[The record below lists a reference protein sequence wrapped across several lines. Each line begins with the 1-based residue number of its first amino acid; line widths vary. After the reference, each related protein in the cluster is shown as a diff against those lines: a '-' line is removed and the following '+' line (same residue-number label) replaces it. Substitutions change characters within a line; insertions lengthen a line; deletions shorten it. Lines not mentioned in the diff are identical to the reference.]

1 MNEALILNIID
12 IINSIL
18 YLVIFYLMLTKI
30 KARKT
35 SIKKINYIIIFVLTI
50 LILISPKF
58 KDIVIIKYNILEG
71 FLLMFLYKLTFEISY
86 KDSFLYAFSFAFLY
100 SIIGRII
107 YTFLINFLF
116 DKAVE
121 YSALGYH
128 SLISIILNV
137 ILILLLKYFKQIINA
152 ELDIKYYI
160 YVGLTVIINGISILF
175 LFISG
180 EYINDL
186 YKIMEYSDAIPRMSV
201 IPYIQTIQ
209 SIIPAIMVFCNI
221 FLIIIINNLI
231 KGMKAKSELE
241 SINNK
246 LNMQYNYYLN
256 IQESHMKV
264 RKIYHDINNHLAC
277 IKKIENGDVDNYIK
291 SINEELRDFESSFN
305 TGNKILD
312 IILNEK
318 SIDCR
323 NNNIKLLCDI
333 NLRKCEFIQMID
345 ISSIF
350 SNILDNA
357 IEACEKVRQGR
368 YIKLRGVIVK
378 SYFIITC
385 ENSKN
390 DKLRFKNNILI
401 TSKDDK
407 FFHGIG
413 LKSIK
418 SSIKKYDGELE
429 IIEGKD
435 NFTLNIY
442 IPIQN

>member
-116 DKAVE
+116 DKVVE
-121 YSALGYH
+121 YSALVYH

-429 IIEGKD
+429 IIEGKN

>member
-1 MNEALILNIID
+1 
-12 IINSIL
+12 
-18 YLVIFYLMLTKI
+18 
-30 KARKT
+30 
-35 SIKKINYIIIFVLTI
+35 
-50 LILISPKF
+50 
-58 KDIVIIKYNILEG
+58 
-71 FLLMFLYKLTFEISY
+71 MFLYKLTFEISY

-116 DKAVE
+116 DKVVE

-291 SINEELRDFESSFN
+291 SINEELRDFESN
-305 TGNKILD
+305 
-312 IILNEK
+312 
-318 SIDCR
+318 
-323 NNNIKLLCDI
+323 I

>member
-1 MNEALILNIID
+1 M
-12 IINSIL
+12 
-18 YLVIFYLMLTKI
+18 
-30 KARKT
+30 
-35 SIKKINYIIIFVLTI
+35 
-50 LILISPKF
+50 
-58 KDIVIIKYNILEG
+58 
-71 FLLMFLYKLTFEISY
+71 
-86 KDSFLYAFSFAFLY
+86 
-100 SIIGRII
+100 
-107 YTFLINFLF
+107 
-116 DKAVE
+116 
-121 YSALGYH
+121 
-128 SLISIILNV
+128 

-160 YVGLTVIINGISILF
+160 YVGLTVIINGINILF

-291 SINEELRDFESSFN
+291 SINEELRDFESNFN

-401 TSKDDK
+401 TSKEDK

>member
-116 DKAVE
+116 DKVVE
-121 YSALGYH
+121 YSALSYH

>member
-116 DKAVE
+116 DKVVE
-121 YSALGYH
+121 YSALSYH

-209 SIIPAIMVFCNI
+209 SIIPAIMV
-221 FLIIIINNLI
+221 
-231 KGMKAKSELE
+231 
-241 SINNK
+241 
-246 LNMQYNYYLN
+246 
-256 IQESHMKV
+256 
-264 RKIYHDINNHLAC
+264 
-277 IKKIENGDVDNYIK
+277 
-291 SINEELRDFESSFN
+291 
-305 TGNKILD
+305 
-312 IILNEK
+312 
-318 SIDCR
+318 
-323 NNNIKLLCDI
+323 
-333 NLRKCEFIQMID
+333 
-345 ISSIF
+345 
-350 SNILDNA
+350 
-357 IEACEKVRQGR
+357 
-368 YIKLRGVIVK
+368 
-378 SYFIITC
+378 
-385 ENSKN
+385 
-390 DKLRFKNNILI
+390 
-401 TSKDDK
+401 
-407 FFHGIG
+407 
-413 LKSIK
+413 
-418 SSIKKYDGELE
+418 
-429 IIEGKD
+429 
-435 NFTLNIY
+435 
-442 IPIQN
+442 

>member
-116 DKAVE
+116 DKVVE

-160 YVGLTVIINGISILF
+160 YFGLTVIINGISILF

>member
-116 DKAVE
+116 DKVVE
-121 YSALGYH
+121 YSALRYH

>member
-100 SIIGRII
+100 GIIGRII

-116 DKAVE
+116 DKVVE
-121 YSALGYH
+121 YSALAYH

-277 IKKIENGDVDNYIK
+277 IKKI
-291 SINEELRDFESSFN
+291 
-305 TGNKILD
+305 
-312 IILNEK
+312 
-318 SIDCR
+318 
-323 NNNIKLLCDI
+323 
-333 NLRKCEFIQMID
+333 
-345 ISSIF
+345 
-350 SNILDNA
+350 
-357 IEACEKVRQGR
+357 
-368 YIKLRGVIVK
+368 
-378 SYFIITC
+378 
-385 ENSKN
+385 
-390 DKLRFKNNILI
+390 
-401 TSKDDK
+401 
-407 FFHGIG
+407 
-413 LKSIK
+413 
-418 SSIKKYDGELE
+418 
-429 IIEGKD
+429 
-435 NFTLNIY
+435 
-442 IPIQN
+442 

>member
-116 DKAVE
+116 DKVVE
-121 YSALGYH
+121 YSALAYH

-160 YVGLTVIINGISILF
+160 YVGLTVIINGINILF

-291 SINEELRDFESSFN
+291 SINEELRDFESNFN

-401 TSKDDK
+401 TSKEDK

>member
-1 MNEALILNIID
+1 
-12 IINSIL
+12 
-18 YLVIFYLMLTKI
+18 
-30 KARKT
+30 
-35 SIKKINYIIIFVLTI
+35 
-50 LILISPKF
+50 
-58 KDIVIIKYNILEG
+58 
-71 FLLMFLYKLTFEISY
+71 
-86 KDSFLYAFSFAFLY
+86 
-100 SIIGRII
+100 
-107 YTFLINFLF
+107 
-116 DKAVE
+116 
-121 YSALGYH
+121 
-128 SLISIILNV
+128 
-137 ILILLLKYFKQIINA
+137 
-152 ELDIKYYI
+152 
-160 YVGLTVIINGISILF
+160 
-175 LFISG
+175 
-180 EYINDL
+180 
-186 YKIMEYSDAIPRMSV
+186 
-201 IPYIQTIQ
+201 
-209 SIIPAIMVFCNI
+209 
-221 FLIIIINNLI
+221 
-231 KGMKAKSELE
+231 
-241 SINNK
+241 
-246 LNMQYNYYLN
+246 
-256 IQESHMKV
+256 HMKV
-264 RKIYHDINNHLAC
+264 REIYHDINNHLAC